1 MKTYDMSNLSREEV
15 VKLKKKYN
23 DYADEVRS
31 ISLGT
36 IKLQQVYLDR
46 LFYGLKINCEDDVHK
61 RLTASKLS
69 LFLDR
74 YANEHGVGSTKWMT
88 KTLRSFLRF
97 CTYYHL
103 IDRDLLAIVPTVQ
116 QRALAHIPKAI
127 SEADIAQLIRSITG
141 TSPADLRD
149 LAIIS
154 LLSTYGVRGGQIRE
168 LKLTDI
174 DWDNQQIHFPEAKG
188 GRDIVQPF
196 TENIGDILAAYLKG
210 GRPLTLLPEV
220 FLHLTAPVHA
230 FNRSSDLSLIIYK
243 RLKGAGIT
251 LPDGVSQGTH
261 GFRHAFAARHVG
273 NLPFE
278 QLGNMMGH
286 RSLRST
292 LLYSKISFSTLQ
304 EAALPWPEED

>member
-1 MKTYDMSNLSREEV
+1 MKTDHTSREEV
-15 VKLKKKYN
+15 VNLKKKYN
-23 DYADEVRS
+23 NYADEVRS
-31 ISLGT
+31 LSLET

-46 LFYGLKINCEDDVHK
+46 LFKGLKITSKGDVPK
-61 RLTASKLS
+61 RLTATTLS
-69 LFLDR
+69 PFLNK
-74 YANEHGVGSTKWMT
+74 YAAEHGAGSTSWMT
-88 KTLRSFLRF
+88 RTLRSFLRF
-97 CTYYHL
+97 CTYHHL
-103 IDRDLLAIVPTVQ
+103 IDRDLLAIVPTVRH
-116 QRALAHIPKAI
+116 RAFAHIPKAI
-127 SEADIAQLIRSITG
+127 SEADITQLMHSITG

-149 LAIIS
+149 FAIIS
-154 LLSTYGVRGGQIRE
+154 LLSIYGVRGVQIRK
-168 LKLTDI
+168 LKLSDI
-174 DWDNQQIHFPEAKG
+174 DWDNQQIHFPESKR
-188 GRDIVQPF
+188 GRGIVQPF
-196 TENIGDILAAYLKG
+196 TDDIGDALAAYLKD

-220 FLHLTAPVHA
+220 FLHLTAPVYA

-243 RLKGAGIT
+243 RLKRAGIT

-273 NLPFE
+273 NISFE